1 MNSVNRF
8 IYCIIDDVRADQFF
22 RLIKKGI
29 LPNFQNFYGEGIYSN
44 NCITDFPAVTYPTQV
59 SMITGAHTGDYR
71 KELCHGVPLYNWME
85 RAVAPPFL
93 RSYGTY
99 GSDEQIQ
106 IYKMNEDIGEN
117 CQTILEM
124 IEEGNK
130 ASILQFIN
138 RGADYFYPE
147 SKLKLAFYYLVL
159 SRSRNVEKYLYRIN
173 SIVVQKV
180 LETFKHPKRFF
191 NSNEVPI
198 ASLIWFVSSDIL
210 LHLYGSNSIQYLR
223 NMIHIDTV
231 FGVLLEKL
239 DQMGYLDDTAIAV
252 TADHGNYAVN
262 TFGNLSSFIQKYN
275 LHNYHPRKN
284 VKGIINLTDME
295 GIGFINVK
303 PRNCYSKPY
312 WRSPKIKDLENFGS
326 NKINLIKEL
335 FKIKGCELMYY
346 KDDNNGVDKG
356 KIHLKR
362 KMDNLETEISGFIEY
377 RGQGRDFQIKYLM
390 DNQND
395 DIFGY
400 NKDEK
405 AVKLMDNKFHN
416 SIEWLEHTYHLDYP
430 CYPELVSRHFK
441 NPRGGDIIISTKG
454 NVVYRIIH
462 GKPRK
467 ISPYGHDLGLRNCS
481 IVPLLI
487 GGAPEIPHKEV
498 KYCKTID
505 VVPTLLKTIQVK
517 AHKSVMG
524 QSLI

>member
-1 MNSVNRF
+1 MNSVNRI

-22 RLIKKGI
+22 RLIEEGR
-29 LPNFQNFYGEGIYSN
+29 LPNFQKFYEEGIFSK
-44 NCITDFPAVTYPTQV
+44 NCVTDFPAVTYPTQV
-59 SMITGAHTGDYR
+59 SMITGTHTGNYQ

-99 GSDEQIQ
+99 GSDEHIQ
-106 IYKMNEDIGEN
+106 IYKMNQDIGDN

-124 IEEGNK
+124 IDEGNK
-130 ASILQFIN
+130 TSILQYIS

-147 SKLKLAFYYLVL
+147 SKIKLVFYYLL
-159 SRSRNVEKYLYRIN
+159 LKNSQNVDRYLYRLN
-173 SIVVQKV
+173 SIVVQKII
-180 LETFKHPKRFF
+180 ETFKRPKKFF
-191 NSNEVPI
+191 NSKEVPI
-198 ASLIWFVSSDIL
+198 ASLLWFVSSDIL
-210 LHLYGSNSIQYLR
+210 LHLFGPHSKQYLR
-223 NMIHIDTV
+223 NLIHIDAA
-231 FGVLLEKL
+231 FGFLLNQL

-262 TFGNLSSFIQKYN
+262 TFGNLSSFIQKHN

-284 VKGIINLTDME
+284 AKGIINLTDME

-303 PRNCYSKPY
+303 PRHCYSKTY
-312 WRSPKIKDLENFGS
+312 WYPPEIKDLKDFGP
-326 NKINLIKEL
+326 NRINLLKEL

-362 KMDNLETEISGFIEY
+362 KMTNLEKEISGYLEY
-377 RGQGRDFQIKYLM
+377 RGQGKDVQIKYSI
-390 DNQND
+390 DSQND

-400 NKDEK
+400 IKDGR
-405 AVKLMDNKFHN
+405 AAKLMDNKFHTPD
-416 SIEWLEHTYHLDYP
+416 EWLEHTYHLDYP

-454 NVVYRIIH
+454 TVVYRLIH
-462 GKPRK
+462 GKQGK
-467 ISPYGHDLGLRNCS
+467 ISPFGHDLGLRNCS

-498 KYCKTID
+498 KFCKTVDI
-505 VVPTLLKTIQVK
+505 VPTLLKMIQVK
-517 AHKSVMG
+517 PYKSVMG